1 MACYGYDRC
10 DYLYMK
16 REAMFARTGLLFILS
31 ILLVACGD
39 GDDNSRK
46 GAAHPVEVAQVNAAE
61 EGQSSVFTAVLE
73 AWRTVRIIAQ
83 EEGRLIEL
91 PVYEGDRVKQGQ
103 ILARLDDSL
112 MRAELNKVVATRRQA
127 QKDLARLQTLKKKQ
141 LVSDEQLSRAQT
153 ALAVARADEQALHTR
168 IEYMSIRAPF
178 DGVISQRLVEPGDVI
193 ARHQHILT
201 LLDDSQ
207 LRARL
212 QISELFLPLMKK
224 EDPAQVRIDALGAQQ
239 FPAQIS
245 RIYPSVDEQTRQGVV
260 EILLQNVPVGA
271 LPGQLCR
278 VQIQLP
284 ATGRATIPLLAIRH
298 DGAQLYV
305 YRVNVEG
312 KAERVTVR
320 TGVHLGERVEILEG
334 LSLGEQVVTRGFIGL
349 RDGLK
354 VKVVGGGT
362 ASP

>member
-1 MACYGYDRC
+1 
-10 DYLYMK
+10 
-16 REAMFARTGLLFILS
+16 MFVIKLASMTTRLTLLLLLS
-31 ILLVACGD
+31 LLLPACGD
-39 GDDNSRK
+39 GNEQSRK
-46 GAAHPVEVAQVNAAE
+46 SAGHPVEVATVSAAE

-73 AWRTVRIIAQ
+73 AWRTVRVIAQ
-83 EEGRLIEL
+83 EEGQLVEL

-103 ILARLDDSL
+103 VIARLDDSL
-112 MRAELNKVVATRRQA
+112 LRAELNKTIATRRQA

-153 ALAVARADEQALHTR
+153 ALAVARADEQALRTR
-168 IEYMSIRAPF
+168 VDYMAIRAPF

-212 QISELFLPLMKK
+212 QVSELFLPLMKK
-224 EDPAQVRIDALGAQQ
+224 DDPAQVRIDALGAQQ
-239 FPAQIS
+239 YPAQIS

-260 EILLQNVPVGA
+260 EILLKNVPEGA

-284 ATGRATIPLLAIRH
+284 ATGRATIPLIAIRH
-298 DGAQLYV
+298 DGAELYV
-305 YRVNVEG
+305 YRVNGEG
-312 KAERVTVR
+312 KAQRVTVR
-320 TGVHLGERVEILEG
+320 IGVHLGERVEIIEG
-334 LSLGEQVVTRGFIGL
+334 LGLGEQVITRGFIGL
-349 RDGLK
+349 REGSP
-354 VKVVGGGT
+354 VKVVNGEREGR
-362 ASP
+362 